1 MCAKYTQIKK
11 KIFFKEANQ
20 IFPYPMEPGWQKLEA
35 QACESGTIIHYTLMV
50 KTNKQT
56 KLEIVLSIIQVQPW
70 MISIPHTGLR

>member
-1 MCAKYTQIKK
+1 
-11 KIFFKEANQ
+11 
-20 IFPYPMEPGWQKLEA
+20 MEPGWQKLEA